1 MIKFRCPRCGQKLAV
16 NDEGI
21 GMVISCTTCTESIIV
36 PPHSIIDLQPVA
48 LDGHHAIRA
57 DILPLGH
64 ARHERAGQ
72 RPDNA
77 TAIVRAS
84 VVPHLAKMMM
94 NRLVQALLFQRSH
107 LMQTQ
112 ETATTRVEDMA
123 QRLSKVQSQF
133 EKRIRTYET
142 RIKQLEEELAVK
154 EEENRELIRA
164 NFQLSRQPCENR
176 QPARESGQ
184 WNAIDLK
191 TRVRFL
197 A

>member
-21 GMVISCTTCTESIIV
+21 GLVISCTTCTERIIV
-36 PPHSIIDLQPVA
+36 PPHSIIDLPHTLSDELGPV
-48 LDGHHAIRA
+48 DNSFR
-57 DILPLGH
+57 PLGQVH
-64 ARHERAGQ
+64 RAEAQ
-72 RPDNA
+72 ADHS
-77 TAIVRAS
+77 TAITRANLM
-84 VVPHLAKMMM
+84 PHLARMMM

-107 LMQTQ
+107 LMETQ
-112 ETATTRVEDMA
+112 AGAAERVEEMEK
-123 QRLSKVQSQF
+123 RLFNVQVRF
-133 EKRIRTYET
+133 EKRIRTYEA
-142 RIKQLEEELAVK
+142 RIKQLEEELAAK

-164 NFQLSRQPCENR
+164 NFQLSRQHFEPR
-176 QPARESGQ
+176 PQRDSGQ

>member
-36 PPHSIIDLQPVA
+36 PPHSIIDLQPVIV
-48 LDGHHAIRA
+48 DDHRA
-57 DILPLGH
+57 TVLPLGQD
-64 ARHERAGQ
+64 RPGRAGQ
-72 RPDNA
+72 RADNT
-77 TAIVRAS
+77 TAIVRAG
-84 VVPHLAKMMM
+84 VVPHLARMMM

-112 ETATTRVEDMA
+112 ETATVRVADME
-123 QRLSKVQSQF
+123 QRLFKVQAQF

-142 RIKQLEEELAVK
+142 RIKQLEEELAGK

-164 NFQLSRQPCENR
+164 NFQLSRQPFEAR
-176 QPARESGQ
+176 QPKESGQ

>member
-36 PPHSIIDLQPVA
+36 PPHSIIDLQPVIA
-48 LDGHHAIRA
+48 DDHHATV
-57 DILPLGH
+57 LPLGQ
-64 ARHERAGQ
+64 ARRESA
-72 RPDNA
+72 DNN

-84 VVPHLAKMMM
+84 LVPHLAKMMM

-112 ETATTRVEDMA
+112 ETATTRVTDMEG
-123 QRLSKVQSQF
+123 RLFKVQTQF

-142 RIKQLEEELAVK
+142 RIKQLEEELAGK
-154 EEENRELIRA
+154 EEENRELMRA
-164 NFQLSRQPCENR
+164 NFQLSRQTFETR
-176 QPARESGQ
+176 PAKESGQ

>member
-36 PPHSIIDLQPVA
+36 PPHSIIDLQPVIA
-48 LDGHHAIRA
+48 DDHHATV
-57 DILPLGH
+57 LPLGQD
-64 ARHERAGQ
+64 RQERAGQ
-72 RPDNA
+72 RADNA
-77 TAIVRAS
+77 TAIVRAG
-84 VVPHLAKMMM
+84 VVPHLARMMM

-112 ETATTRVEDMA
+112 ETAATRVEDMA
-123 QRLSKVQSQF
+123 QRLFKVQSQF

-164 NFQLSRQPCENR
+164 NFQLSRPSIENR